1 MGDGVLS
8 QIVLD
13 ARGRLTLLAKVFL
26 DISISIDG
34 YTAGPD
40 DTLEQP
46 WAGAG
51 TAS

>member
-1 MGDGVLS
+1 MVMEFSVRSSFMPD
-8 QIVLD
+8 
-13 ARGRLTLLAKVFL
+13 GRLTLFAKVFL
-26 DISISIDG
+26 DISVSIDG
-34 YTAGPD
+34 YTAGPE